1 MENDIIAIV
10 MAAGKGTRMK
20 SKNSK
25 LVQKIYGKEIVKRAV
40 ENAEKAGVKDI
51 VAVVGYKKEE
61 VMKVLGDNIKYAF
74 QDEMLGTGHAVMQA
88 KEYLKGKKGKVL
100 VLNGDV
106 PLIRPETL
114 NKLIEKSIENKEY
127 ATLLTAIYDDPTG
140 YGRIVRDE
148 GGNIE
153 GIVEEKDT
161 TEEQKKI
168 TEINAGIYCFDIEAL
183 LEALEKIT
191 PNNKQ
196 GEYYITDVIQIM
208 NNRGLKTGAVI
219 VEDNTE
225 ILGINDRIQLG
236 ILTKVLQMRINTE
249 LMKHGVTIEDTNTT
263 YIYDDVEIG
272 MDTVIHPNT
281 TIKSGVII
289 GEDCEIG
296 PNSYIR
302 EGCKLANK
310 VKIGS
315 FVEIKKAIIG
325 EGTKVPHLS
334 YMGDCEIGEK
344 CNIGCGTITCNYDG
358 FNKSKTIIG
367 NHSFIGSN
375 TNLVA
380 PVTLG
385 DNTFI
390 AAGSTITDDVPEYA
404 LAIARERQT
413 NKENWNKND
422 ITDCRN
428 ILFNYLR
435 NFCLTNCNPCKKTS
449 DYS

>member
-40 ENAEKAGVKDI
+40 ENAQKAGVRDI

-61 VMKVLGDNIKYAF
+61 VMKVLGDNIKYAY

-114 NKLIEKSIENKEY
+114 NKLIEKSIENKEF

-183 LEALEKIT
+183 LDALEKIT

-208 NNRGLKTGAVI
+208 NDSGLKTGAVL

-225 ILGINDRIQLG
+225 ILGINDRVQLG

-249 LMKHGVTIEDTNTT
+249 LMKQGVTIEDTNTT

-281 TIKSGVII
+281 TIKSGVTI

-302 EGCKLANK
+302 EGCKLANH

-385 DNTFI
+385 DNTFV

-404 LAIARERQT
+404 LAIARQRQT
-413 NKENWNKND
+413 NKENWNK
-422 ITDCRN
+422 
-428 ILFNYLR
+428 
-435 NFCLTNCNPCKKTS
+435 K
-449 DYS
+449 

>member
-1 MENDIIAIV
+1 MEKNIMAIV

-20 SKNSK
+20 SKKSK

-40 ENAEKAGVKDI
+40 ENAQKAGIHDI
-51 VAVVGYKKEE
+51 VAVVGYQKEE
-61 VMKVLGDNIKYAF
+61 VMEVLGDSVKYAY

-88 KEYLKGKKGKVL
+88 KEFLAGKKGKVL

-106 PLIRPETL
+106 PLLRPDTL
-114 NKLIEKSIENKEY
+114 NKLVEKSIENREY
-127 ATLLTAIYDDPTG
+127 ATLLTAIYENPTG
-140 YGRIVRDE
+140 YGRIIRDE
-148 GGNIE
+148 GGNIK

-161 TEEQKKI
+161 KPSQRKI
-168 TEINAGIYCFDIEAL
+168 KEINAGIYCFDVEELFAAL
-183 LEALEKIT
+183 DKIK
-191 PNNKQ
+191 PNNAQ
-196 GEYYITDVIQIM
+196 GEYYITDVISIM
-208 NNRGLKTGAVI
+208 NQKGLKTGAVI

-225 ILGINDRIQLG
+225 ILGINDRIQLEM
-236 ILTKVLQMRINTE
+236 LTKVLQMRINTE
-249 LMKHGVTIEDTNTT
+249 HMKNGVTIEDVNNT
-263 YIYDDVEIG
+263 YIYDDVQIG

-281 TIKSGVII
+281 IIKSGVEI

-302 EGCKLANK
+302 EGCKLSNK

-358 FNKSKTIIG
+358 FHKSKTIIG

-385 DNTFI
+385 DETFV
-390 AAGSTITDDVPEYA
+390 AAGSTITDNVPDYA
-404 LAIARERQT
+404 LAIARQRQT
-413 NKENWNKND
+413 NKEGWNK
-422 ITDCRN
+422 
-428 ILFNYLR
+428 
-435 NFCLTNCNPCKKTS
+435 K
-449 DYS
+449 

>member
-40 ENAEKAGVKDI
+40 ENAQKAGVRDI

-61 VMKVLGDNIKYAF
+61 VMKVLGDNIKYAY

-161 TEEQKKI
+161 TPEQKKI
-168 TEINAGIYCFDIEAL
+168 KEINAGIYCFDIEAL
-183 LEALEKIT
+183 LKALEKVT

-208 NNRGLKTGAVI
+208 NDSGLKTGAVL

-249 LMKHGVTIEDTNTT
+249 LMKNGVTIEDTNTT

-281 TIKSGVII
+281 TIKSGVTI

-302 EGCKLANK
+302 EGCKLANH

-380 PVTLG
+380 PITLG
-385 DNTFI
+385 DNTFV
-390 AAGSTITDDVPEYA
+390 AAGSTITDDVPDYA

-413 NKENWNKND
+413 NKENWNK
-422 ITDCRN
+422 
-428 ILFNYLR
+428 
-435 NFCLTNCNPCKKTS
+435 K
-449 DYS
+449 

>member
-1 MENDIIAIV
+1 MEKNIMAIV

-20 SKNSK
+20 SKKSK

-40 ENAEKAGVKDI
+40 ENAQKAGIHDI
-51 VAVVGYKKEE
+51 VAVVGYQKEE
-61 VMKVLGDNIKYAF
+61 VMEVLGDSVKYAY

-88 KEYLKGKKGKVL
+88 KEFLAGKKGKVL

-106 PLIRPETL
+106 PLLRPDTL
-114 NKLIEKSIENKEY
+114 NKLVEKSIENREY
-127 ATLLTAIYDDPTG
+127 ATLLTAIYENPTG
-140 YGRIVRDE
+140 YGRIIRDE
-148 GGNIE
+148 GGNIK

-161 TEEQKKI
+161 KPSQRKI
-168 TEINAGIYCFDIEAL
+168 KEINAGIYCFDVEELFAAL
-183 LEALEKIT
+183 DKIK
-191 PNNKQ
+191 PNNAQ
-196 GEYYITDVIQIM
+196 GEYYITDVISIM
-208 NNRGLKTGAVI
+208 NKKGLKTGAVI

-225 ILGINDRIQLG
+225 ILGINDRIQLEM
-236 ILTKVLQMRINTE
+236 LTKVLQMRINTE
-249 LMKHGVTIEDTNTT
+249 HMKNGVTIEDVNNT
-263 YIYDDVEIG
+263 YIYDDVQIG

-281 TIKSGVII
+281 IIKSGVEI

-302 EGCKLANK
+302 EGCKLSNK

-358 FNKSKTIIG
+358 FHKSKTIIG
-367 NHSFIGSN
+367 KHSFIGSN

-385 DNTFI
+385 DETFV
-390 AAGSTITDDVPEYA
+390 AAGSTITDNVPDYA
-404 LAIARERQT
+404 LAIARQRQT
-413 NKENWNKND
+413 NKEGWNK
-422 ITDCRN
+422 
-428 ILFNYLR
+428 
-435 NFCLTNCNPCKKTS
+435 K
-449 DYS
+449 

>member
-1 MENDIIAIV
+1 MENNIMAIV

-20 SKNSK
+20 SKKSK

-40 ENAEKAGVKDI
+40 ENAEKAGVEEV
-51 VAVVGYKKEE
+51 VAVVGYMKEE
-61 VMKVLGDNIKYAF
+61 VMAVLGDRVKYAY

-88 KEYLKGKKGKVL
+88 KEFLKGKKGKVL

-114 NKLIEKSIENKEY
+114 NKLIEKSVENKEY
-127 ATLLTAIYDDPTG
+127 VTLLTAIYDNPTG

-148 GGNIE
+148 GGNISA
-153 GIVEEKDT
+153 IVEEKDT
-161 TEEQKKI
+161 TEEQKEIK
-168 TEINAGIYCFDIEAL
+168 EINAGIYCFDIEEL
-183 LEALEKIT
+183 LAALEKIK
-191 PNNKQ
+191 PNNAQ
-196 GEYYITDVIQIM
+196 GEYYLTDVVQIM
-208 NNRGLKTGAVI
+208 NEKGLKTGAVI

-225 ILGINDRIQLG
+225 ILGINDRIQLEM
-236 ILTKVLQMRINTE
+236 LTKVLQMRINTE
-249 LMKHGVTIEDTNTT
+249 HMKKGVTIEDVNNT

-281 TIKSGVII
+281 TIKSGVVI

-296 PNSYIR
+296 PNAYIR

-315 FVEIKKAIIG
+315 FVEIKKAIIE
-325 EGTKVPHLS
+325 EGSKVPHLS
-334 YMGDCEIGEK
+334 YMGDCEIGEH

-358 FNKSKTIIG
+358 LHKSKTIIG

-385 DNTFI
+385 DETFV
-390 AAGSTITDDVPEYA
+390 AAGSTITEDVPDYA

-413 NKENWNKND
+413 NKEDWNK
-422 ITDCRN
+422 
-428 ILFNYLR
+428 
-435 NFCLTNCNPCKKTS
+435 K
-449 DYS
+449 

>member
-1 MENDIIAIV
+1 MEDNNIMAIV

-20 SKNSK
+20 SKKSK

-51 VAVVGYKKEE
+51 VAVVGYQKEE
-61 VMKVLGDNIKYAF
+61 VMAALGDSVKYAF
-74 QDEMLGTGHAVMQA
+74 QEEMLGTGHAVMQA

-106 PLIRPETL
+106 PLLRPETL

-127 ATLLTAIYDDPTG
+127 ATLLTAIYDNPTG
-140 YGRIVRDE
+140 YGRIIRDE

-153 GIVEEKDT
+153 AIIEEKDT
-161 TEEQKKI
+161 KASQRKI
-168 TEINAGIYCFDIEAL
+168 KEINAGIYCFDIEEL
-183 LEALEKIT
+183 LAALEKIK
-191 PNNKQ
+191 PNNAQ
-196 GEYYITDVIQIM
+196 GEYYITDVIQLM
-208 NNRGLKTGAVI
+208 NEKGLKTGAVI

-225 ILGINDRIQLG
+225 ILGINDRIQLEM
-236 ILTKVLQMRINTE
+236 LTKVLQMRINTE
-249 LMKHGVTIEDTNTT
+249 HMKNGVTIEDVNNT
-263 YIYDDVEIG
+263 YIYDDVKIG

-281 TIKSGVII
+281 IIKSGVEI
-289 GEDCEIG
+289 GEDCELG

-310 VKIGS
+310 VKVGS

-334 YMGDCEIGEK
+334 YMGDCEIGER

-358 FNKSKTIIG
+358 LHKSKTIIG

-375 TNLVA
+375 VNLVA

-385 DNTFI
+385 DETFV
-390 AAGSTITDDVPEYA
+390 AAGSTITDNVPEYA
-404 LAIARERQT
+404 LAIARQRQT
-413 NKENWNKND
+413 NKEDWNK
-422 ITDCRN
+422 
-428 ILFNYLR
+428 
-435 NFCLTNCNPCKKTS
+435 K
-449 DYS
+449 

>member
-225 ILGINDRIQLG
+225 ILNDRIQLG

-413 NKENWNKND
+413 NKENWNK
-422 ITDCRN
+422 
-428 ILFNYLR
+428 
-435 NFCLTNCNPCKKTS
+435 K
-449 DYS
+449 

>member
-1 MENDIIAIV
+1 MENNIMAIV

-20 SKNSK
+20 SKKSK
-25 LVQKIYGKEIVKRAV
+25 LVQKIYGKEVVKRAV
-40 ENAEKAGVKDI
+40 ENALKAGVHDI
-51 VAVVGYKKEE
+51 VAVVGYMKEE
-61 VMKVLGDNIKYAF
+61 VMAVLGDNVKYAF
-74 QDEMLGTGHAVMQA
+74 QEEMLGTGHAVMQA
-88 KEYLKGKKGKVL
+88 REYLKGKKGKVL

-127 ATLLTAIYDDPTG
+127 ATLLTAIYDNPTG

-148 GGNIE
+148 GGNISA
-153 GIVEEKDT
+153 IVEEKDT
-161 TEEQKKI
+161 TDDQKEIK
-168 TEINAGIYCFDIEAL
+168 EINAGIYCFDIEELLSAL
-183 LEALEKIT
+183 DKLS
-191 PNNKQ
+191 PNNAQ
-196 GEYYITDVIQIM
+196 GEYYLTDVIQIM
-208 NNRGLKTGAVI
+208 NEKGLKTGAVI

-225 ILGINDRIQLG
+225 ILGINDRIQLEM
-236 ILTKVLQMRINTE
+236 LTKVLQMRINTE
-249 LMKHGVTIEDTNTT
+249 HMKKGVTIEDVNTT

-281 TIKSGVII
+281 TIKSGVEI

-334 YMGDCEIGEK
+334 YMGDCEIGER

-358 FNKSKTIIG
+358 FHKSKTIIG
-367 NHSFIGSN
+367 NPSFIGSN

-385 DNTFI
+385 DETFV
-390 AAGSTITDDVPEYA
+390 AAGSTITDDVPDYA
-404 LAIARERQT
+404 LAIARQRQT
-413 NKENWNKND
+413 NKEDWNRK
-422 ITDCRN
+422 
-428 ILFNYLR
+428 
-435 NFCLTNCNPCKKTS
+435 
-449 DYS
+449 

>member
-1 MENDIIAIV
+1 MENNIMAIV

-20 SKNSK
+20 SKKSK

-40 ENAEKAGVKDI
+40 ENAKKAGVNDI
-51 VAVVGYKKEE
+51 VAIVGYQKEE
-61 VMKVLGDNIKYAF
+61 VMAVLGDTVKYAF
-74 QDEMLGTGHAVMQA
+74 QEEMMGTGHAVIQA
-88 KEYLKGKKGKVL
+88 KEYLKGKKGRVL

-106 PLIRPETL
+106 PLLRPETL

-127 ATLLTAIYDDPTG
+127 ATLLTAIYDNPKG
-140 YGRIVRDE
+140 YGRIIRDE
-148 GGNIE
+148 GGNIS

-161 TEEQKKI
+161 TDDQKEIK
-168 TEINAGIYCFDIEAL
+168 EINAGIYCFDIEELISAL
-183 LEALEKIT
+183 DEIQ
-191 PNNKQ
+191 PNNAQ
-196 GEYYITDVIQIM
+196 GEYYITDVIGIM
-208 NNRGLKTGAVI
+208 NKKGLKTGAVV

-225 ILGINDRIQLG
+225 ILGINDRIQLEM
-236 ILTKVLQMRINTE
+236 LTKVLQMRINTE
-249 LMKHGVTIEDTNTT
+249 HMKNGITIEDVNTT
-263 YIYDDVEIG
+263 YIYDDVKIG

-281 TIKSGVII
+281 IIKSDVEI

-302 EGCKLANK
+302 EGCRLSNK

-358 FNKSKTIIG
+358 LHKSKTIIG

-385 DNTFI
+385 DETFV

-404 LAIARERQT
+404 LAIARQRQT
-413 NKENWNKND
+413 NKENWNK
-422 ITDCRN
+422 
-428 ILFNYLR
+428 
-435 NFCLTNCNPCKKTS
+435 K
-449 DYS
+449 

>member
-1 MENDIIAIV
+1 MENNVMAIV

-20 SKNSK
+20 SKKSK

-40 ENAEKAGVKDI
+40 ENAEKAGVKEI
-51 VAVVGYKKEE
+51 VAVVGYMKEE
-61 VMKVLGDNIKYAF
+61 VMAALGEKVKYAF
-74 QDEMLGTGHAVMQA
+74 QEEMLGTGHAVMQA

-114 NKLIEKSIENKEY
+114 NKLIEKSMENKEY
-127 ATLLTAIYDDPTG
+127 ATLLTAIYDNPTG

-153 GIVEEKDT
+153 AVVEEKDT
-161 TEEQKKI
+161 TPSQKEIK
-168 TEINAGIYCFDIEAL
+168 EINAGIYCFDIEEL
-183 LEALEKIT
+183 LDALEKIK
-191 PNNKQ
+191 PNNAQ
-196 GEYYITDVIQIM
+196 GEYYLTDVVQIM
-208 NNRGLKTGAVI
+208 NEKGLKTGAVI

-225 ILGINDRIQLG
+225 ILGINDRIQLEM
-236 ILTKVLQMRINTE
+236 LTKVLQMRINTE
-249 LMKHGVTIEDTNTT
+249 HMKKGVTIEDVNST

-281 TIKSGVII
+281 TIKSGVTI

-334 YMGDCEIGEK
+334 YMGDCKIGEK

-358 FNKSKTIIG
+358 LHKSKTIIG

-375 TNLVA
+375 VNLVA

-385 DNTFI
+385 DETFV
-390 AAGSTITDDVPEYA
+390 AAGSTITDDVPAYA
-404 LAIARERQT
+404 LAIARQRQT
-413 NKENWNKND
+413 NKEEWNK
-422 ITDCRN
+422 
-428 ILFNYLR
+428 
-435 NFCLTNCNPCKKTS
+435 K
-449 DYS
+449 